1 MAIVKFD
8 PFKELYSMRSQMDRI
23 FDTLLRGEESE
34 QLMGKGLWAPAVDIY
49 ETENE
54 IVLKAELP
62 GVDKDDLE
70 VKVENNTLI
79 LKGEKRQETE
89 IKKENYHRAERI
101 YGQFQ
106 RIFTLPDT
114 VDTDKIKA
122 SFKSGILTLTL
133 PKKKEAKPKQITVK
147 VEE

>member
-8 PFKELYSMRSQMDRI
+8 PFKELYSMRSQMDRL
-23 FDTLLRGEESE
+23 FDSLMRGEESE
-34 QLMGKGLWAPAVDIY
+34 QQLGKGLWAPAVDIC

-62 GVDKDDLE
+62 GVNKKDLE
-70 VKVENNTLI
+70 VKVENNALI
-79 LKGEKRQETE
+79 LKGEKRQESE

-106 RIFTLPDT
+106 RIFTLPNT
-114 VDTDKIKA
+114 VETDKIKA

-133 PKKKEAKPKQITVK
+133 PKKREAKPKQISVK